1 MIQQPQHPP
10 ETMPRTNMP
19 DPSAAPASPSPDET
33 VRYSAPALDK
43 GLDILEVLSRTAE
56 GCTLKQLADAL
67 NRNVNQIFRMVVALH
82 RRGYIQSDA
91 NDRYTLPLKMFCLAH
106 RQPPLKRLVQ
116 TALPLLN
123 ELAERARQSCHLAV
137 YEQGCSVVI
146 AQVDAPDRW
155 SFGLKTGSFMGLT
168 DTSSGHILLAYQD
181 EIGRARMLRNHSKVE
196 GELDMDPG
204 HLLSMLA
211 DVRRAGYSIMPSKQ
225 IQGVTNIAFPVHSLN
240 HKVVA
245 AINVPY
251 IARIDAAATP
261 SIEEVKHIQADISAR
276 LSRALGAD
284 ADAQVQA

>member
-1 MIQQPQHPP
+1 
-10 ETMPRTNMP
+10 MPRMDMTDPP
-19 DPSAAPASPSPDET
+19 DDPAPAGET

-56 GCTLKQLADAL
+56 GCTLKELADAL
-67 NRNVNQIFRMVVALH
+67 NRNVSQIFRMVVALH

-91 NDRYTLPLKMFCLAH
+91 NDRYTLTLKMFCLAH
-106 RQPPLKRLVQ
+106 RQPPLKRMIQ

-146 AQVDAPDRW
+146 AQVDGPDRW

-181 EIGRARMLRNHSKVE
+181 EAGRARMLRNHSKVE
-196 GELDMDPG
+196 GEIDMDPG
-204 HLLSMLA
+204 HLLSLLA
-211 DVRRAGYSIMPSKQ
+211 DVRRAGCSVMPSKQ
-225 IQGVTNIAFPVHSLN
+225 IQGVTNIAFPVHGLN

-245 AINVPY
+245 AVNVPY

-261 SIEEVKHIQADISAR
+261 SIEEVKRIQADICAR
-276 LSRALGAD
+276 LSRRLGAD
-284 ADAQVQA
+284 EDA

>member
-1 MIQQPQHPP
+1 MLQRPHAQP
-10 ETMPRTNMP
+10 ETMPRMDMTDPP
-19 DPSAAPASPSPDET
+19 DDPAPAGET

-56 GCTLKQLADAL
+56 GCTLKELADAL
-67 NRNVNQIFRMVVALH
+67 NRNVSQIFRMVVALH

-91 NDRYTLPLKMFCLAH
+91 NDRYTLTLKMFCLAH
-106 RQPPLKRLVQ
+106 RQPPLKRMIQ

-146 AQVDAPDRW
+146 AQVDGPDRW

-168 DTSSGHILLAYQD
+168 DTSSGHILLAHQD
-181 EIGRARMLRNHSKVE
+181 EAGRARMLRNHSRVE
-196 GELDMDPG
+196 GEIDMDPG
-204 HLLSMLA
+204 HLLSLLA
-211 DVRRAGYSIMPSKQ
+211 DARRAGCSVMPSKQ
-225 IQGVTNIAFPVHSLN
+225 IQGVTNIAFPVHGLN

-245 AINVPY
+245 AVNVPY

-261 SIEEVKHIQADISAR
+261 SIEEVKRIQADICAR
-276 LSRALGAD
+276 LSRRLGAD
-284 ADAQVQA
+284 EDA